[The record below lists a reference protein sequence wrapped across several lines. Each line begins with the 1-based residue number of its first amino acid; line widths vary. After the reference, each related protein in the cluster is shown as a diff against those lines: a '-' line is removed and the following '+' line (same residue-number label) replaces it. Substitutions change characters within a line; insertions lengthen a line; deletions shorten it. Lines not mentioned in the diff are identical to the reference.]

1 MPRVPISDGPQL
13 QVAPTGG
20 GYLPTPDVSSGTRA
34 LAQGLGAVADVVDR
48 KVSRDAETAAFN
60 ANAAITAEWLQFD
73 ADARTKYRGT
83 NVDQYEPA
91 AAKFWQDAAERHAK
105 NLDPMAQQLAS
116 KALVQK
122 RTEALA
128 SGLRFVETEKE
139 RNFDSAAQASK
150 ATEIQLGVTTGDVG
164 AARER
169 VRGIN
174 AAQAARKGWTPE
186 MLAAENTRDLSTL
199 HFAHIAKLAEA
210 DAGAAKAYYEANR
223 AEVDATRQASIEKVL
238 KAETDNQFAEQFAA
252 KVATLPVEQQL
263 AQAGEVKDPQQREK
277 TLLRVKQNIGLM
289 KEAQIEREK
298 RYSDQAWQLVGQS
311 KKVPEALLAQMDG
324 QERVRLQEFL
334 RQRAEHA
341 ADRAKVNTAVKT
353 DPAEHARLWEMMT
366 RDPEAF
372 KKERLQAYGMKLSQ
386 QDLEQLYT
394 QQRALLNPKSEKE
407 VLTFQNRMTARLEQ
421 LGIASGQSDEKK
433 RGAFRAAAQA
443 EIDKYVATTGKQP
456 DAKTETEILDRL
468 MIESDSWFGPSRY
481 FEATPDQRSSFVPK
495 ITDAER
501 AAITAGFKQRGVD
514 KPSEDQITR
523 AFKAMKG
530 L

>member
-1 MPRVPISDGPQL
+1 MPRVPLSDGPQL
-13 QVAPTGG
+13 QVAPAQG

-34 LAQGLGAVADVVDR
+34 LAQGLGAVAEVADR
-48 KVSRDAETAAFN
+48 KATRDAETAAFN

-128 SGLRFVETEKE
+128 SGLRFVEGEKE
-139 RNFDSAAQASK
+139 RNFDSSAQAAK
-150 ATEIQLGVTTGDVG
+150 AMEIQLGVTTGDVES
-164 AARER
+164 ARER
-169 VRGIN
+169 VRGVN

-199 HFAHIAKLAEA
+199 HFAHIAKLAET
-210 DAGAAKAYYEANR
+210 DAGAAKSYYEANR

-252 KVATLPVEQQL
+252 KVAAKPLEEQL
-263 AQAGEVKDPQQREK
+263 AAAGDIKDPHQREK
-277 TLLRVKQNIGLM
+277 ALTRIKQNATLV
-289 KEAQIEREK
+289 KEAQAERERK
-298 RYSDQAWQLVGQS
+298 FSDQAWQMVGKGQR
-311 KKVPEALLAQMDG
+311 VPEALLSQMDG
-324 QERVRLQEFL
+324 RERVQLQEFL
-334 RQRAEHA
+334 RQRAEHNMA
-341 ADRAKVNTAVKT
+341 AKAIKT
-353 DPAEHARLWEMMT
+353 DPAVHAQLWEMMV
-366 RDPEAF
+366 RDPEGF
-372 KKERLQAYGMKLSQ
+372 KKERLQAYGMKLSGE
-386 QDLEQLYT
+386 DLEQLYT
-394 QQRALLNPKSEKE
+394 KQRELLNPKNEKE

-421 LGIASGQSDEKK
+421 LGINTGQGDEKK
-433 RGAFRAAAQA
+433 RGAFRAAAQS
-443 EIDKYVATTGKQP
+443 EIDAYTARYGKQP
-456 DAKTETEILDRL
+456 DAKAETEILDRL

-481 FEATPDQRSSFVPK
+481 FEATPDQRGTFVPK
-495 ITDAER
+495 ITDADR
-501 AAITAGFKQRGVD
+501 AAITAGFKQRGVA
-514 KPSEDQITR
+514 KPSEEQILR